1 MAVRIVKE
9 VVCDECGSE
18 INVRSYRVG
27 RIGDG
32 RGVTPDLCDAHAARL
47 EELIASAP
55 RRNASGLRK
64 PPPVRTAAEVQKRRR
79 KRT

>member
-9 VVCDECGSE
+9 VVCDECGSDAG
-18 INVRSYRVG
+18 VKSYR
-27 RIGDG
+27 IGVIGNG
-32 RGVTPDLCDAHAARL
+32 RGVTPDLCEVHAARV
-47 EELIASAP
+47 EELIATAP

-64 PPPVRTAAEVQKRRR
+64 PPPVRTATEVQKKRR